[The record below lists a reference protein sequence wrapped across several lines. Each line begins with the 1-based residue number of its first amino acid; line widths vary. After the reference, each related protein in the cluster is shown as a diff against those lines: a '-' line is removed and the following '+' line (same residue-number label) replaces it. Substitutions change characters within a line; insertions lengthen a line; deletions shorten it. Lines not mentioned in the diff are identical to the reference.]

1 MTAAPARRPGR
12 SSASWRLSDRLGLG
26 LAWLLGLLFCAI
38 AAAIVIYFL
47 VEGIRYLRPNLLVT
61 NPAAA
66 ASSESQT
73 GGFLDPLLGTV
84 IVGAMAMA
92 IAVPVGVGIAVWLS
106 EFGRPTGLARVA
118 ESAVE
123 MLAGEP
129 SVVLALFGTILFTA
143 PALGF
148 LSQTTHG
155 IVLGQSFF
163 AAAALLSLVGLPMVV
178 ASTREGLQAIPSHV
192 REASYAVGKTKI
204 ATTRRVLLPAARPSV
219 ITGTM
224 LGLGRVISD
233 TAIVLL
239 LLGGTLTFSTA
250 NSTPVLGLLR
260 GTGDTLTGYIYYNA
274 PTGDGNQP
282 SKAYAAAF
290 VLMLMVLALNL
301 GVDFV
306 DRSLAAGGAMEL
318 RKPPPVRRLTGNEA
332 YAPRVPVAPPP
343 PGTVPQAA
351 GHERQRAPTRVRGAG
366 AADGAGQRDRDRPNA
381 GRELSVTYG
390 SQPAVKSVSLPIRQG
405 EVLALIGPSGCGKT
419 TLLRSLNR
427 LTELTRGASAS
438 GRITLDGVDIAD
450 AGADRTPPP
459 GDDGL
464 PAAQPVPDERVRQRR
479 LRAA

>member
-1 MTAAPARRPGR
+1 MTAAPARRPDR

-66 ASSESQT
+66 SSESQS
-73 GGFLDPLLGTV
+73 GGFLDPLLGTL
-84 IVGAMAMA
+84 IVGAMATA
-92 IAVPVGVGIAVWLS
+92 IAVPVGIGIAVWLS

-118 ESAVE
+118 ESSIE

-155 IVLGQSFF
+155 VVLGQSFF
-163 AAAALLSLVGLPMVV
+163 AAAALLSLVGLPLVV

-219 ITGTM
+219 VTGTM

-239 LLGGTLTFSTA
+239 LLGSTLTFSTA

-282 SKAYAAAF
+282 SKAYAATF
-290 VLMLMVLALNL
+290 VLLLMVLALNL
-301 GVDFV
+301 GVEFV
-306 DRSLAAGGAMEL
+306 LSRS
-318 RKPPPVRRLTGNEA
+318 RKA
-332 YAPRVPVAPPP
+332 
-343 PGTVPQAA
+343 
-351 GHERQRAPTRVRGAG
+351 
-366 AADGAGQRDRDRPNA
+366 
-381 GRELSVTYG
+381 VTW
-390 SQPAVKSVSLPIRQG
+390 R
-405 EVLALIGPSGCGKT
+405 
-419 TLLRSLNR
+419 
-427 LTELTRGASAS
+427 
-438 GRITLDGVDIAD
+438 
-450 AGADRTPPP
+450 
-459 GDDGL
+459 
-464 PAAQPVPDERVRQRR
+464 
-479 LRAA
+479 

>member
-1 MTAAPARRPGR
+1 VSATAAAPVRRPER
-12 SSASWRLSDRLGLG
+12 ASASWRLSDRLGLG
-26 LAWLLGLLFCAI
+26 FAWLLGLLFCAI
-38 AAAIVIYFL
+38 AAAIVVYFL
-47 VEGIRYLRPNLLVT
+47 VEGIRYLRPSLLVT
-61 NPAAA
+61 NPTP

-73 GGFLDPLLGTV
+73 GGFLDPLLGTL
-84 IVGAMAMA
+84 IVGTMAMA

-129 SVVLALFGTILFTA
+129 SVVLALFGFVLFTA

-148 LSQTTHG
+148 LTQTTHG
-155 IVLGQSFF
+155 VVLGQSFF
-163 AAAALLSLVGLPMVV
+163 ATAALLSLVGLPLVV

-219 ITGTM
+219 LTGTM

-239 LLGGTLTFSTA
+239 LLGGTLTFQAA
-250 NSTPVLGLLR
+250 NSTPLLGLLR

-290 VLMLMVLALNL
+290 VLMLLVLGLNL

-306 DRSLAAGGAMEL
+306 
-318 RKPPPVRRLTGNEA
+318 
-332 YAPRVPVAPPP
+332 
-343 PGTVPQAA
+343 
-351 GHERQRAPTRVRGAG
+351 
-366 AADGAGQRDRDRPNA
+366 
-381 GRELSVTYG
+381 
-390 SQPAVKSVSLPIRQG
+390 
-405 EVLALIGPSGCGKT
+405 
-419 TLLRSLNR
+419 LNR
-427 LTELTRGASAS
+427 S
-438 GRITLDGVDIAD
+438 
-450 AGADRTPPP
+450 
-459 GDDGL
+459 
-464 PAAQPVPDERVRQRR
+464 RR
-479 LRAA
+479 AVTWK